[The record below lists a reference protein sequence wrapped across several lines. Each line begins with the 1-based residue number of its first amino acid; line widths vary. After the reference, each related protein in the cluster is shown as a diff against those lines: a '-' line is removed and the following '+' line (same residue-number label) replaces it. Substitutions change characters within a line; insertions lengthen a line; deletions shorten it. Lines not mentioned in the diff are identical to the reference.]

1 MMSKLQIKL
10 LTGRSGPE
18 GSQMP
23 GDKIEVGFKEAVAL
37 IESEQAEPINK
48 TAYTKALA
56 ALADEKTKA
65 DEREAQINA
74 VMHKETLELEL
85 KELYSKVALKTAE
98 IEGVILTEEEIESFV
113 AISLEGEK
121 FKGKE
126 PK

>member
-1 MMSKLQIKL
+1 MSKLQIKL

-18 GSQMP
+18 GSYMP
-23 GDKIEVGFKEAVAL
+23 GEKINVDFEEAINLV
-37 IESEQAEPINK
+37 ESNQAEPTNK
-48 TAYTKALA
+48 KAYEAAVK
-56 ALADEKTKA
+56 ALADEKVKT
-65 DEREAQINA
+65 DEREAEINA
-74 VMHKETLELEL
+74 VMHKDTLGLEL
-85 KELYSKVALKTAE
+85 KELYRDVALKTAE

>member
-1 MMSKLQIKL
+1 MSKIKIKL

-18 GSQMP
+18 GSYIP
-23 GDKIEVGFKEAVAL
+23 GDTIEVGFREAVAL
-37 IESEQAEPINK
+37 VESNQAEATNK
-48 TAYTKALA
+48 AAYTKALA
-56 ALADEKTKA
+56 SLADEKTKA
-65 DEREAQINA
+65 DEREAEINA

-85 KELYSKVALKTAE
+85 KELYKNVALKTAE
-98 IEGVILTEEEIESFV
+98 IEGVILTDEEIESFV

>member
-1 MMSKLQIKL
+1 MSKIKIKL

-18 GSQMP
+18 GSSIP
-23 GDKIEVGFKEAVAL
+23 GDTIEVGFREAVAL
-37 IESEQAEPINK
+37 VESNQAEATNK
-48 TAYTKALA
+48 AAYTKALA
-56 ALADEKTKA
+56 SLADEKTKA
-65 DEREAQINA
+65 DEREAEINA

-85 KELYSKVALKTAE
+85 KELYKNVALKTAE
-98 IEGVILTEEEIESFV
+98 IEGVILTDEEIESFV